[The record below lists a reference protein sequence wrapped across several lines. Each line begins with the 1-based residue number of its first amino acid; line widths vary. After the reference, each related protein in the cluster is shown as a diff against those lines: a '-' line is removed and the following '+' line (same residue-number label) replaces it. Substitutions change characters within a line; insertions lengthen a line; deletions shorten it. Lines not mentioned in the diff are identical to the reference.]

1 MAFCSCCGSD
11 GRCICVSTVDVV
23 ESSTLTNIGPELNS
37 QFNELRVAE
46 KNTIVELKS
55 VYGLSELRD
64 TTVGTVTNNSVE
76 YVITTGA
83 LGTDVSY
90 LQSIERGRYLA
101 GFAAEAGIG
110 VRTNS
115 VPTGDQVMRWGLF
128 DDQNGAYFGVDS
140 TGIFVAIRRQNQ
152 TPPPAFNETIVYQN
166 NWNIDSL
173 DGTGPSGITL
183 NLADGNI
190 FQIVFTWYG
199 FGVIEFRVVV
209 QNPETLAQEVITV
222 HRFKPLTETS
232 FTDPNLPLRG
242 EADNGGT
249 GGNPLELFVSGRQY
263 SIIGNVNP
271 EFRITAASRS
281 TTPPSSGTQALIS
294 FRRKPIFP
302 AGSNRANSV
311 SVKLQSLDLA
321 PAAPLFYE
329 VILGGTVAG
338 AYGAVPGIPANETAL
353 EVNLT
358 PGIPV
363 GGISVFKGVAAGGG
377 GNRVLASSEL
387 LDLELAGTDP
397 ITLVVETISGS
408 NQILSTLSL
417 KEEW

>member
-1 MAFCSCCGSD
+1 MAFCSHCGYD
-11 GRCICVSTVDVV
+11 GRCICVSIVENV

-37 QFNELRVAE
+37 QFNELRVSE
-46 KNTIVELKS
+46 KNSIVELKS

-64 TTVGTVTNNSVE
+64 ITVGTVDNNSVE
-76 YVITTGA
+76 FVITTGA
-83 LGTDVSY
+83 AGADVSY

-110 VRTNS
+110 VRTES
-115 VPTGDQVMRWGLF
+115 MPTGDQVMRWGLF
-128 DDQNGAYFGVDS
+128 DDQNGAFFGVDS
-140 TGIFVAIRRQNQ
+140 TGIFVAIRRQNPS
-152 TPPPAFNETIVYQN
+152 PPPVFNETIIYQN
-166 NWNIDSL
+166 SWNIDSL
-173 DGTGPSGITL
+173 DGTGPSGLTL

-199 FGVIEFRVVV
+199 YGVIEYRVVV

-222 HRFKPLTETS
+222 HRYKPVMETS

-249 GGNPLELFVSGRQY
+249 PDNPLELFVSGRQY

-281 TTPPSSGTQALIS
+281 TTPPSAATQALIS

-321 PAAPLFYE
+321 PSAPLFYE
-329 VILGGTVAG
+329 VVLGGTVAG
-338 AYGAVPGIPANETAL
+338 AYGAVPGIPVNETAL